1 MGNKETIHDHDATK
15 AELTIRQALKEI
27 RYGSIEI
34 TIHDSKVVQIER
46 KEKFRLERPSPHPP
60 R

>member
-1 MGNKETIHDHDATK
+1 MENEETTLDHDATK
-15 AELTIRQALKEI
+15 PEFTLRQALKEI

-46 KEKFRLERPSPHPP
+46 KEKIRLEQTPSLPP